1 MTAAEAPAEQQTGTQ
16 PTGAVQ
22 NAPVAAE
29 SKSLSVAEVF
39 EEANLG
45 SLAIIDK
52 QMAMDQVN
60 NSVTILT
67 ELNSM
72 LTDQGKKDLPNVQV
86 SAAKEDYFNMWK
98 AAHSMKGASSNL
110 GILRVAE
117 ACKIVEHTGKEFCE
131 VVKAGNAVP
140 SDRKAK
146 LLVHV
151 QMLEMQ
157 WEEYNKEFATWLESL
172 PPDE

>member
-72 LTDQGKKDLPNVQV
+72 LTDQVDPSHL
-86 SAAKEDYFNMWK
+86 E
-98 AAHSMKGASSNL
+98 
-110 GILRVAE
+110 
-117 ACKIVEHTGKEFCE
+117 EHFRQKQSTHTFI
-131 VVKAGNAVP
+131 A
-140 SDRKAK
+140 
-146 LLVHV
+146 
-151 QMLEMQ
+151 
-157 WEEYNKEFATWLESL
+157 L
-172 PPDE
+172 PPLQVETPLHFVPKVHGTAGGKDDFSSSPPPLGPYNSYELN